1 MVNKCCAPGCKTG
14 YESNRSDAKLKL
26 FRLPL
31 NDPILLNKW
40 IRFLSLKDFHQTKNH
55 RLCELHFQ
63 DEDVRIDRVDSN
75 VTRHKSK
82 SVELG
87 LKRLK
92 PNVVPSK
99 LPNCP
104 AYLSNPRTPSKS
116 FRASVASQVLLV
128 NERNVVAE
136 AHAKEKEKITCF
148 NDFAEKIP
156 EIFTPE
162 DYLCI

>member
-14 YESNRSDAKLKL
+14 YKSNRSDAKLK
-26 FRLPL
+26 FYKLPL
-31 NDPILLNKW
+31 NDAILLNKW
-40 IRFLSLKDFHQTKNH
+40 IRFLSLKDFHPTKNH

-63 DEDVRIDRVDSN
+63 DEDVQRDRVDSN

-87 LKRLK
+87 LKHLK

-104 AYLSNPRTPSKS
+104 AYLSNPRTPSRS
-116 FRASVASQVLLV
+116 VRASVASRVLLV

-136 AHAKEKEKITCF
+136 AHAREKK
-148 NDFAEKIP
+148 
-156 EIFTPE
+156 
-162 DYLCI
+162 